1 MYENDLTQAIVQ
13 ILSLAYDAEFKFPL
27 HVVMRSA
34 DGQGAA
40 YVYPAEGENP
50 KLLSELFHSGEPL
63 MVLPYEY
70 EVREWD
76 EATENPRRRVL
87 RVKVAAVESGD
98 GERELGIVMGQ
109 RNTRELIEE
118 LDEESAKVK
127 FVLLPV
133 GFESTTV
140 WVRPDDASRH
150 RALNDAVE
158 VGGTPMGLIFGDYAN
173 GQMRM
178 WNRVFPEHIGRLE
191 DAQEYLNRLS
201 TEAAGLIKEMG
212 TANDD

>member
-1 MYENDLTQAIVQ
+1 MDENDLTQAIVQ

-34 DGQGAA
+34 DEQGAA
-40 YVYPAEGENP
+40 YVYPAEGEDP
-50 KLLSELFHSGEPL
+50 RRLSELFHPGNPML
-63 MVLPYEY
+63 VLPYEY

-76 EATENPRRRVL
+76 EARENPRRRVL
-87 RVKVAAVESGD
+87 RVKVAAVENED
-98 GERELGIVMGQ
+98 GERELGIVMGT
-109 RNTRELIEE
+109 RNTQELIEE
-118 LDEESAKVK
+118 LDEENAKVK

-133 GFESTTV
+133 GFERTTV
-140 WVRPDDASRH
+140 WVMPDDVNRH

-173 GQMRM
+173 GEMRM

-191 DAQEYLNRLS
+191 DAQQ
-201 TEAAGLIKEMG
+201 
-212 TANDD
+212 